1 MKTNDYIVK
10 EIILAVIEIK
20 DKNLVE
26 QLSMDNEESWDSM
39 KQLTIITALENEFD
53 IFIEASEASNLTSYD
68 LILDFVNN
76 HSEID

>member
-10 EIILAVIEIK
+10 DIILAVIEIK